1 MDPQSSM
8 AAGQVVSPTLVGRND
23 ELATLLSAVTRSPA
37 VVVIEG
43 EAGIG
48 KTRLVTDMAARP
60 ELAGHRILVG
70 GCGRIREPFP
80 LGPIL
85 DALRGMAAY
94 LVPEDLSPLTGVLR
108 PLMPELAPL
117 LPAAPEPL
125 DDRAGERHRVFRALA
140 EVLGSLG
147 RAVLVAEDMHWAD
160 EQTVDFVGYLLA
172 DPPPE
177 LSVVITFRGE
187 EVGLDVRTLTTRLPG
202 SITRAHIILKPLDV
216 EQTSVMMAAILAADR
231 VSEEFAEYLCERT
244 SGLPLAIQ
252 ELLALL
258 RDRGTLIRRG
268 SGWARKTIDELNVP
282 AGVRDLVLE
291 RVSRLSPGARAVVE
305 AAAVIQVAVPVSVLV
320 AACRVGREEALE
332 GLVEVLQSGLIA
344 ERSESVGF
352 RHILAAQAVYES
364 IPLPRRQSLHG
375 RAATAVE
382 ALRPVPLGQVAH
394 HLRHAGLLDAWVD
407 AAEKAADQASELGD
421 DTEAAHLLGEVL
433 GHANLDDERRS
444 LLAVKLGWAA
454 TQLMHAP
461 NVIDLLANVLAQDP
475 PREVRGQLRFLLGLL
490 YERQGVEPVR
500 QRRMMAEAVEDLTG
514 HRPDLAAWAMAGLG
528 VPAVPGIPLA
538 EHVTWLDRAL
548 ENVSAIEDPVHTV
561 FVLGKVA
568 MVLTSIGDPR
578 WAGLTDR
585 ILEMTGR
592 SPKRR
597 REVNAYYSIGQE
609 ACFAGRHE
617 IAERLL
623 TAALGAADGCDS
635 TRETEFVCRTGLA
648 LVAFCRGS
656 WDGLDKEAAF
666 LVERLHDRPQD
677 SMVVEAV
684 AACLALAR
692 GDAGTARGALGD
704 VTRRATSIGALDL
717 LPLPAGAGIRLA
729 TAQGEPEAAIE
740 ATAEAFAVWEAK
752 ELWPLAVRALPALVE
767 ALVAAGRQA
776 EAGELVERYELALRG
791 LDAPLAPAALCHA
804 RGFLAEGTAAAD
816 HFLSAADS
824 YGRLR
829 CRYEAA
835 QAGEEAAKRLFEL
848 GDIRARQTLEVA
860 MAAYE
865 DMGARWDL
873 DRAAR
878 VARQQGLSS
887 PARHRGGTRGYGPSL
902 SPRELEVAR
911 LAATGMT
918 NKEIAR
924 ELFLSAKT
932 VDKHLGAALRK
943 LGLHSRAA
951 LANHLRDEVGSI

>member
-1 MDPQSSM
+1 MDPQSNM
-8 AAGQVVSPTLVGRND
+8 ASRQVISPTLVGRND
-23 ELATLLSAVTRSPA
+23 ELAELLSAVTRAPA
-37 VVVIEG
+37 VAVIEG
-43 EAGIG
+43 ESGIG
-48 KTRLVTDMAARP
+48 KTRLVTELAARP
-60 ELAGHRILVG
+60 ELAGHRILIG

-94 LVPEDLSPLTGVLR
+94 LVPENLSPLTGVLR

-147 RAVLVAEDMHWAD
+147 RVVLVAEDMHWAD
-160 EQTVDFVGYLLA
+160 EQTVDFIGYLLA

-187 EVGLDVRTLTTRLPG
+187 DVGLDVRTLTTRLPG
-202 SITRAHIILKPLDV
+202 SVARAHVILKPLNV
-216 EQTSVMMAAILAADR
+216 EQTSVMMASILAADR
-231 VSEEFAEYLCERT
+231 ISEEFAEYLCERT
-244 SGLPLAIQ
+244 SGLPLVIQ

-268 SGWARKTIDELNVP
+268 GGWARKTIDELNVP
-282 AGVRDLVLE
+282 AGLRDLVLE
-291 RVSRLSPGARAVVE
+291 RVSRLSPGARAVAE
-305 AAAVIQVAVPVSVLV
+305 AAAVLQVAVPVSVLV
-320 AACRVGREEALE
+320 ATGRVGREEALE
-332 GLVEVLQSGLIA
+332 GLDEVLQSGLFA
-344 ERSESVGF
+344 ERSGMMGF

-382 ALRPVPLGQVAH
+382 ALRPLPLGQVAH
-394 HLRHAGLLDAWVD
+394 HLRHAGLVDAWVD
-407 AAEKAADQASELGD
+407 AAEKAADQAFELGD

-433 GHANLDDERRS
+433 EHANLGDERRT

-454 TQLMHAP
+454 TQLLHAP
-461 NVIDLLANVLAQDP
+461 NVIDLLSDVLAQEP
-475 PREVRGQLRFLLGLL
+475 PGELRGQLRFLLGLL
-490 YERQGVEPVR
+490 YERQGVEPER
-500 QRRMMAEAVEDLTG
+500 QRQIMAEAVEDLIG
-514 HRPDLAAWAMAGLG
+514 HRPDLAAWAMTGLG
-528 VPAVPGIPLA
+528 VPMVPGVPLA

-548 ENVSAIEDPVHTV
+548 ESVSSIEDPVHTV
-561 FVLGKVA
+561 FLLGKVA
-568 MVLTSIGDPR
+568 MVLTSIGDSR

-585 ILEMTGR
+585 ILEMTGG
-592 SPKRR
+592 SPRRR
-597 REVNAYYSIGQE
+597 REVNAYYSLGQA
-609 ACFAGRHE
+609 ACVAGWHE
-617 IAERLL
+617 LAERLL
-623 TAALGAADGCDS
+623 TAALAAADGCDS
-635 TRETEFVCRTGLA
+635 TRETEYVCRTDLA

-656 WDGLDKEAAF
+656 WDELDEEIVF
-666 LVERLHDRPQD
+666 LVERLSDRPHN
-677 SMVVEAV
+677 SIVVETV

-692 GDAGTARGALGD
+692 GDAGARGALRD
-704 VTRRATSIGALDL
+704 VIRRTTSSGAFDL
-717 LPLPAGAGIRLA
+717 LPFPVSAVIRLA
-729 TAQGEPEAAIE
+729 TAQGEPEAAI
-740 ATAEAFAVWEAK
+740 ATTAETFAVWEAK
-752 ELWPLAVRALPALVE
+752 ELWPLAVRAMPALVE

-776 EAGELVERYELALRG
+776 EAGELVERYELALHG
-791 LDAPLAPAALCHA
+791 LDAPLAPAALRHA

-816 HFLSAADS
+816 HFLLAADV
-824 YGRLR
+824 YGHLQ
-829 CRYEAA
+829 CGYEAA
-835 QAGEEAAKRLFEL
+835 QAEEEAAKRLFGL
-848 GDIRARQTLEVA
+848 GDTRARQTLEAA

-873 DRAAR
+873 DR
-878 VARQQGLSS
+878 VARIARRQGLSL
-887 PARHRGGTRGYGPSL
+887 PARHRGGTRGYGHSL

-911 LAATGMT
+911 LAATGLT

-951 LANHLRDEVGSI
+951 LANHLPDEAVGSV